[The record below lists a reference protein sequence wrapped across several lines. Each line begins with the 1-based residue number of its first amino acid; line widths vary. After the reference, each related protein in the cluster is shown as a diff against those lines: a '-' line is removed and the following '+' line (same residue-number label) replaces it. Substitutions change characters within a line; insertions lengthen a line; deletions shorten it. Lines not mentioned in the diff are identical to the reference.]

1 MFDSKLLN
9 HLVSETIREHK
20 PINITALS
28 HVIEADILFK
38 NKKGHK
44 CIENIRDGKQR
55 LLQPSFFVGTDWL
68 VKNELAVYVAPKVDA
83 DNQQIDYLQI
93 LYSCLLRPDIAK
105 YTDQLYE
112 IKADQ
117 KYIEIEQEQD
127 LLTPLLVMQFLQLLK
142 EIVRKGLKKSY
153 YSVERNLN
161 GRIKGKVKVA
171 QNIKR
176 NLINNKKTSTI
187 CQYDVFGYDT
197 IENRVLKHALK
208 FVQRYLAQT
217 STLSLYAQP
226 LVNYCQPAF
235 VSVADDVDL
244 NQLKNIKH
252 NAFYKEYKEAI
263 RIAKLILKRFGY
275 HTRNA
280 KSQATGKTSVPPF
293 WIDMSKLF
301 EFYTLGLLKDRYG
314 QKLIFQAQGT
324 YGQPDFLLR
333 DETNRLI
340 LDAKYRPRYQD
351 ERYHIEDV
359 RQLSG
364 YARDTKLLSKLGYI
378 SEAEQD
384 SAVVGCVL
392 IYTDQKAEI
401 TLPEDLTANEI
412 KGFSR
417 FYKVPV
423 AMPMIRRVSQTET
436 IPDSV

>member
-1 MFDSKLLN
+1 MFNSKLLN
-9 HLVSETIREHK
+9 HFVSETIREHK
-20 PINITALS
+20 RINITS
-28 HVIEADILFK
+28 FSNVIEVDIVFK
-38 NKKGHK
+38 EDEKRK
-44 CIENIRDGKQR
+44 CIENIRDGEQR
-55 LLQPSFFVGTDWL
+55 FLQPSFFIGADWL
-68 VKNELAVYVAPKVDA
+68 VKNELAIYVAPKVDA
-83 DNQQIDYLQI
+83 DNHQIDYLQI
-93 LYSCLLRPDIAK
+93 LYSCLSRPDIAQ

-112 IKADQ
+112 IKTDQ

-127 LLTPLLVMQFLQLLK
+127 LLTPLLIMQFLQLLK
-142 EIVRKGLKKSY
+142 EIVKKGLKRSY

-187 CQYDVFGYDT
+187 CQYDVFGYDS
-197 IENRVLKHALK
+197 IENRVLKHTLK

-217 STLSLYAQP
+217 STLSRYTQP

-235 VSVADDVDL
+235 ISVSDDVDL
-244 NQLKNIKH
+244 NQLKSIKH

-263 RIAKLILKRFGY
+263 KIAKLILKRFGY
-275 HTRNA
+275 NTRNVKA
-280 KSQATGKTSVPPF
+280 QPTGKTSVPPF

-314 QKLIFQAQGT
+314 DKLIFQAQGT
-324 YGQPDFLLR
+324 YGQPDFLLA
-333 DETNRLI
+333 DETNKLI
-340 LDAKYRPRYQD
+340 LDAKYRPRYQN
-351 ERYHIEDV
+351 EKYHIEDV

-401 TLPEDLTANEI
+401 KLPDDLTLNQV
-412 KGFSR
+412 KGFTK
-417 FYKVPV
+417 FYKVPI
-423 AMPMIRRVSQTET
+423 AMPIVSL
-436 IPDSV
+436 

>member
-1 MFDSKLLN
+1 M
-9 HLVSETIREHK
+9 VSETIREHGA
-20 PINITALS
+20 IDITAFS
-28 HVIEADILFK
+28 YVIEADVVFK
-38 NKKGHK
+38 EDEKRK
-44 CIENIRDGKQR
+44 CIENIKNGEKR
-55 LLQPSFFVGTDWL
+55 LLQPSFFIGADWL
-68 VKNELAVYVAPKVDA
+68 IKNELAIYVAPKVDVN
-83 DNQQIDYLQI
+83 NQQIDYLQI
-93 LYSCLLRPDIAK
+93 LYSCLSRPDIAK

-127 LLTPLLVMQFLQLLK
+127 LLTPLLIMQFLQLLK
-142 EIVRKGLKKSY
+142 EIVKKGLKKSY

-197 IENRVLKHALK
+197 IENRMLKHTLK
-208 FVQRYLAQT
+208 FIQRYLAQT
-217 STLSLYAQP
+217 STLSQYTQP

-235 VSVADDVDL
+235 VSVSDDVDL
-244 NQLKNIKH
+244 NQLKSIKH

-263 RIAKLILKRFGY
+263 KVAKLILKRFGY
-275 HTRNA
+275 NTRNA
-280 KSQATGKTSVPPF
+280 KAQPTSKTSVPPY

-324 YGQPDFLLR
+324 YGQPDFLLV
-333 DETNRLI
+333 DETKKLI
-340 LDAKYRPRYQD
+340 LDAKYRPIYQ
-351 ERYHIEDV
+351 ENRYHIEDV

-364 YARDTKLLSKLGYI
+364 YARDTKLLSKLGYV

-392 IYTDQKAEI
+392 IYTDQKAETMLPDNL
-401 TLPEDLTANEI
+401 TLNQI
-412 KGFSR
+412 KGFTK

-423 AMPMIRRVSQTET
+423 AMPVISFV
-436 IPDSV
+436 D

>member
-1 MFDSKLLN
+1 MFNSKLLN

-20 PINITALS
+20 CIDITPFS
-28 HVIEADILFK
+28 YVIEADIVFK
-38 NKKGHK
+38 KDEKRK
-44 CIENIRDGKQR
+44 CIENIKNGEQK
-55 LLQPSFFVGTDWL
+55 LLQPSFFIGADWL
-68 VKNELAVYVAPKVDA
+68 VKNDLAIYVAPKVDV

-93 LYSCLLRPDIAK
+93 LYSCLSRSDIAK

-112 IKADQ
+112 IKTDQ

-127 LLTPLLVMQFLQLLK
+127 LLTPLLVLQFLQLLK
-142 EIVRKGLKKSY
+142 DIVRKGLKRSY

-187 CQYDVFGYDT
+187 CQYDVFGYDS
-197 IENRVLKHALK
+197 IENRVLKHTLK
-208 FVQRYLAQT
+208 FIQRYLAQT
-217 STLSLYAQP
+217 STLSQYTQP

-235 VSVADDVDL
+235 VNVSDDVNL
-244 NQLKNIKH
+244 TQLKSIKH

-263 RIAKLILKRFGY
+263 KISKLILKRFGY
-275 HTRNA
+275 NIKNA
-280 KSQATGKTSVPPF
+280 KAQPTGKTSVPPF

-324 YGQPDFLLR
+324 YGQPDYLLA
-333 DETNRLI
+333 DETNKLI
-340 LDAKYRPRYQD
+340 LDAKYRPIYQGKG
-351 ERYHIEDV
+351 YHIDDV

-364 YARDTKLLSKLGYI
+364 YARDAKLLSELGYV
-378 SEAEQD
+378 SKAEQD

-392 IYTDQKAEI
+392 IYTDQKAEMI
-401 TLPEDLTANEI
+401 LPVDLTLN
-412 KGFSR
+412 KVDGFTR

-423 AMPMIRRVSQTET
+423 AMPMIAL
-436 IPDSV
+436 

>member
-1 MFDSKLLN
+1 MINSKLLN
-9 HLVSETIREHK
+9 HLVSETIREHET
-20 PINITALS
+20 IDITPFS
-28 HVIEADILFK
+28 YVIESDIFFK
-38 NKKGHK
+38 KDKKCK
-44 CIENIRDGKQR
+44 CIENIRDGQNR
-55 LLQPSFFVGTDWL
+55 LLQPSFFIGADWL
-68 VKNELAVYVAPKVDA
+68 VKNELAIYVAPKVDA
-83 DNQQIDYLQI
+83 DNQQVDYLQI
-93 LYSCLLRPDIAK
+93 LYSCLSRPDIAK

-127 LLTPLLVMQFLQLLK
+127 LLTPLLIMQFLQLLK
-142 EIVRKGLKKSY
+142 EIVKKGLKKSY

-197 IENRVLKHALK
+197 IENRVLKHTLK
-208 FVQRYLAQT
+208 FIQRYLAQT
-217 STLSLYAQP
+217 STLSQYTQP

-235 VSVADDVDL
+235 VSVSDDVDL
-244 NQLKNIKH
+244 NQLKSIKH

-263 RIAKLILKRFGY
+263 RVAKLIIKRFGY
-275 HTRNA
+275 NIKNA
-280 KSQATGKTSVPPF
+280 KAQPTGKTSVPPF

-314 QKLIFQAQGT
+314 AKLIFQAQGT

-333 DETNRLI
+333 DETNKLI
-340 LDAKYRPRYQD
+340 LDAKYRPIYQ
-351 ERYHIEDV
+351 ENRYHIEDV

-364 YARDTKLLSKLGYI
+364 YARDTKLLSKLGYM

-384 SAVVGCVL
+384 TAVVGCVL
-392 IYTDQKAEI
+392 LYTDQKAET
-401 TLPEDLTANEI
+401 TLPDNFTLNKIE
-412 KGFSR
+412 GFTR

-423 AMPMIRRVSQTET
+423 AMPVISF
-436 IPDSV
+436 

>member
-1 MFDSKLLN
+1 MINSKLLN
-9 HLVSETIREHK
+9 HLVSETIREHET
-20 PINITALS
+20 IDITPFSYA
-28 HVIEADILFK
+28 IESDILFK
-38 NKKGHK
+38 KDKKRK
-44 CIENIRDGKQR
+44 CIENIIEGQNR
-55 LLQPSFFVGTDWL
+55 LLQPSFFIGVDWL
-68 VKNELAVYVAPKVDA
+68 VKNELAIYVAPKVDV

-93 LYSCLLRPDIAK
+93 LYSCLSRPDIAK

-112 IKADQ
+112 IKIDQ
-117 KYIEIEQEQD
+117 EYIEIQQEQD
-127 LLTPLLVMQFLQLLK
+127 LLTPLLIMHFLQLLK
-142 EIVRKGLKKSY
+142 EIVKKGLKRSY
-153 YSVERNLN
+153 YSVEHNLN

-197 IENRVLKHALK
+197 IENRMLKHTLK
-208 FVQRYLAQT
+208 FIQRYLAQT
-217 STLSLYAQP
+217 STLSQYTQP

-235 VSVADDVDL
+235 VTVSDDVDL
-244 NQLKNIKH
+244 KQLKSIKH

-263 RIAKLILKRFGY
+263 RIAKLIIKRFGY
-275 HTRNA
+275 NIKNA
-280 KSQATGKTSVPPF
+280 TAQPTGKTSVPPF

-314 QKLIFQAQGT
+314 DKLIFQAQGT
-324 YGQPDFLLR
+324 YGQPDFLLV
-333 DETNRLI
+333 DETNKLI
-340 LDAKYRPRYQD
+340 LDAKYRPRYQN
-351 ERYHIEDV
+351 EKYHIEDV

-392 IYTDQKAEI
+392 LYTDQKAET
-401 TLPEDLTANEI
+401 TLPFDLTLN
-412 KGFSR
+412 KVDGFTR

-423 AMPMIRRVSQTET
+423 AMPIVSL
-436 IPDSV
+436 

>member
-1 MFDSKLLN
+1 MINSKLLN
-9 HLVSETIREHK
+9 HMVSETIREHGA
-20 PINITALS
+20 IDITAFS
-28 HVIEADILFK
+28 YVIEADVVFK
-38 NKKGHK
+38 EDEKRK
-44 CIENIRDGKQR
+44 CIENIKNGEKR
-55 LLQPSFFVGTDWL
+55 LLQPSFFIGADWL
-68 VKNELAVYVAPKVDA
+68 IKNELAIYVAPKVDVN
-83 DNQQIDYLQI
+83 NQQIDYLQI
-93 LYSCLLRPDIAK
+93 LYSCLSRPDIAK

-112 IKADQ
+112 IKIDQ
-117 KYIEIEQEQD
+117 DYIEIQQEQD
-127 LLTPLLVMQFLQLLK
+127 LLTPLLIVQFLQLLK
-142 EIVRKGLKKSY
+142 EIVKKGLKKSY

-197 IENRVLKHALK
+197 IENRVLKHTLK
-208 FVQRYLAQT
+208 FIQRYLAQT
-217 STLSLYAQP
+217 STLSRYTQP

-235 VSVADDVDL
+235 VNVSDDVDL
-244 NQLKNIKH
+244 NQLKSIKH

-275 HTRNA
+275 NTRNA
-280 KSQATGKTSVPPF
+280 KAQPTGKTSVPPF

-324 YGQPDFLLR
+324 YGQPDFLLV
-333 DETNRLI
+333 DETKKLI
-340 LDAKYRPRYQD
+340 LDAKYRPIYQ
-351 ERYHIEDV
+351 ENRYHIEDV

-384 SAVVGCVL
+384 SAVVSCVL
-392 IYTDQKAEI
+392 IYTDQKAEMM
-401 TLPEDLTANEI
+401 LPNDLTLNKV
-412 KGFSR
+412 KGFTR

-423 AMPMIRRVSQTET
+423 AMPIVS
-436 IPDSV
+436 I

>member
-1 MFDSKLLN
+1 MFNSKLLN
-9 HLVSETIREHK
+9 HMVSETVREHNR
-20 PINITALS
+20 IDITALS

-38 NKKGHK
+38 NKGDCK
-44 CIENIRDGKQR
+44 CIENIKDGEKR
-55 LLQPSFFVGTDWL
+55 LLQPSFFIGADWL
-68 VKNELAVYVAPKVDA
+68 IKNELAIYVAPKVDVN
-83 DNQQIDYLQI
+83 NQQIDYLQI
-93 LYSCLLRPDIAK
+93 LYSCLSRPDIAK

-112 IKADQ
+112 IKIDQ
-117 KYIEIEQEQD
+117 NYIEIQQEQD
-127 LLTPLLVMQFLQLLK
+127 LLTPLLIMQFLQLLK
-142 EIVRKGLKKSY
+142 EIVKKGLKKSY

-197 IENRVLKHALK
+197 IENRMLKHTLK
-208 FVQRYLAQT
+208 FIQRYLAQT
-217 STLSLYAQP
+217 STLSQYTQP

-235 VSVADDVDL
+235 VTVSDDVDL
-244 NQLKNIKH
+244 NQLKSIKH

-263 RIAKLILKRFGY
+263 RIAKLIIKRFGY
-275 HTRNA
+275 NTRNA
-280 KSQATGKTSVPPF
+280 KAQPTGKTSVPPF

-301 EFYTLGLLKDRYG
+301 EFYILGLLKDRYG
-314 QKLIFQAQGT
+314 NKLIFQAQGT
-324 YGQPDFLLR
+324 YGQPDFLLV
-333 DETNRLI
+333 DETNKLI
-340 LDAKYRPRYQD
+340 LDAKYRPRYQN
-351 ERYHIEDV
+351 EKYHIEDV

-392 IYTDQKAEI
+392 LYTDQKAET
-401 TLPEDLTANEI
+401 TLPFDLTLN
-412 KGFSR
+412 KVDGFTR

-423 AMPMIRRVSQTET
+423 AMPIVSL
-436 IPDSV
+436 

>member
-1 MFDSKLLN
+1 MIDSKLLN
-9 HLVSETIREHK
+9 HMLSDTIREHK
-20 PINITALS
+20 RIDITPLS
-28 HVIEADILFK
+28 HIIESDIIFK
-38 NKKGHK
+38 KDEQRK
-44 CIENIRDGKQR
+44 CIESIRNGEQR
-55 LLQPSFFVGTDWL
+55 FLQPSFFIGADWL
-68 VKNELAVYVAPKVDA
+68 VKNELAIYVAPKVDV
-83 DNQQIDYLQI
+83 DNQQIDYLH
-93 LYSCLLRPDIAK
+93 LLHFCLSRPDIAQ

-142 EIVRKGLKKSY
+142 EIVKKGLKKSY

-161 GRIKGKVKVA
+161 GRIKGKVKVS

-187 CQYDVFGYDT
+187 CQYDVFGYDS
-197 IENRVLKHALK
+197 IENRVLKHTLK
-208 FVQRYLAQT
+208 FIQRYLAQT
-217 STLSLYAQP
+217 STLSQYTQP

-235 VSVADDVDL
+235 VTVSDDVNL
-244 NQLKNIKH
+244 NQLKSIKH

-263 RIAKLILKRFGY
+263 RIAKLIIKRFGY
-275 HTRNA
+275 NIRNA
-280 KSQATGKTSVPPF
+280 KAQSTGKTSVPPF

-314 QKLIFQAQGT
+314 DKLIFQAQGT

-333 DETNRLI
+333 DEINKLI
-340 LDAKYRPRYQD
+340 LDAKYRPIYQGKG
-351 ERYHIEDV
+351 YHNEDI

-392 IYTDQKAEI
+392 LYTDQKAEMM
-401 TLPEDLTANEI
+401 LPDDLTLNKVE
-412 KGFSR
+412 GFTR
-417 FYKVPV
+417 FYKVPI
-423 AMPMIRRVSQTET
+423 AMPVISF
-436 IPDSV
+436 

>member
-1 MFDSKLLN
+1 MINSKLLN
-9 HLVSETIREHK
+9 HMVSETIREHGA
-20 PINITALS
+20 IDITAFS
-28 HVIEADILFK
+28 YVIEADVVFK
-38 NKKGHK
+38 EDEKRK
-44 CIENIRDGKQR
+44 CIENIKNGEKR
-55 LLQPSFFVGTDWL
+55 LLQPSFFIGADWL
-68 VKNELAVYVAPKVDA
+68 IKNELAIYVAPKVDVN
-83 DNQQIDYLQI
+83 NQQIDYLQI
-93 LYSCLLRPDIAK
+93 LYSCLSRPDIAK

-112 IKADQ
+112 IKIDQ
-117 KYIEIEQEQD
+117 DYIEIQQEQD
-127 LLTPLLVMQFLQLLK
+127 LLTPLLIVQFLQLLK
-142 EIVRKGLKKSY
+142 EIVKKGLKKSY

-197 IENRVLKHALK
+197 IENRVLKHTLK
-208 FVQRYLAQT
+208 FIQRYLAQT
-217 STLSLYAQP
+217 STLSRYTQP

-235 VSVADDVDL
+235 VNVSDDVDL
-244 NQLKNIKH
+244 NQLKSIKH

-275 HTRNA
+275 NTRNA
-280 KSQATGKTSVPPF
+280 KAQPTGKTSVPPF

-324 YGQPDFLLR
+324 YGQPDFLLV
-333 DETNRLI
+333 DETKKLI
-340 LDAKYRPRYQD
+340 LDAKYRPIYQ
-351 ERYHIEDV
+351 ENRYHIEDV

-364 YARDTKLLSKLGYI
+364 YARDTKLLFKLGYK

-384 SAVVGCVL
+384 SAVVSCVL
-392 IYTDQKAEI
+392 IYTDQKAKT
-401 TLPEDLTANEI
+401 TLPADLTLN
-412 KGFSR
+412 KVDGFTR

-423 AMPMIRRVSQTET
+423 AMPVISF
-436 IPDSV
+436 

>member
-1 MFDSKLLN
+1 M
-9 HLVSETIREHK
+9 VSETVREHK
-20 PINITALS
+20 RIDITPFS
-28 HVIEADILFK
+28 YVIEADVVFK
-38 NKKGHK
+38 KDEKRK
-44 CIENIRDGKQR
+44 CIENIKDGEKR

-68 VKNELAVYVAPKVDA
+68 VKNELAIYVAPKVDV
-83 DNQQIDYLQI
+83 DNQQVDYLQI
-93 LYSCLLRPDIAK
+93 LYSCLSRPDIAQ

-142 EIVRKGLKKSY
+142 EIVKKGLKRSY

-161 GRIKGKVKVA
+161 GRIKGKVKVS

-187 CQYDVFGYDT
+187 CQYDVFGYDS
-197 IENRVLKHALK
+197 IENRVLKHTLK

-217 STLSLYAQP
+217 STLSQYTQP

-235 VSVADDVDL
+235 VSVSDDVDL
-244 NQLKNIKH
+244 NQLKSIKH
-252 NAFYKEYKEAI
+252 NAFYKEYKEAVKV
-263 RIAKLILKRFGY
+263 AKLILKRFGY
-275 HTRNA
+275 NTRNA
-280 KSQATGKTSVPPF
+280 KAQPTGRTSVPPF

-301 EFYTLGLLKDRYG
+301 EFYTLGLLKDKYG

-324 YGQPDFLLR
+324 YGQPDFLLV
-333 DETNRLI
+333 DDTNKLI
-340 LDAKYRPRYQD
+340 LDAKYRPIYQ
-351 ERYHIEDV
+351 ENRYHIEDV

-364 YARDTKLLSKLGYI
+364 YARDTKLLSKLGCK

-384 SAVVGCVL
+384 TAVVGCVL
-392 IYTDQKAEI
+392 IYTDQKAE
-401 TLPEDLTANEI
+401 TMLPDDLTLTKV
-412 KGFSR
+412 KGFTR

-423 AMPMIRRVSQTET
+423 AMPVISF
-436 IPDSV
+436 

>member
-1 MFDSKLLN
+1 MFNSKLLN
-9 HLVSETIREHK
+9 HMVSETIREHK
-20 PINITALS
+20 RIDITALS
-28 HVIEADILFK
+28 HDIETDILFK
-38 NKKGHK
+38 NKGGCK
-44 CIENIRDGKQR
+44 CIENIKDGEKR
-55 LLQPSFFVGTDWL
+55 LLQPSFFIGADWL
-68 VKNELAVYVAPKVDA
+68 IKNELAIYVAPKVDVN
-83 DNQQIDYLQI
+83 NQQINYLQI
-93 LYSCLLRPDIAK
+93 LYSCLSRPDIAK

-112 IKADQ
+112 IKIDQ

-127 LLTPLLVMQFLQLLK
+127 LLTPLLILQFLQLLK
-142 EIVRKGLKKSY
+142 EMVKKGLKKSY

-197 IENRVLKHALK
+197 IENRVLKHTLK
-208 FVQRYLAQT
+208 FIQRYLAQT
-217 STLSLYAQP
+217 STLSQYTQP

-235 VSVADDVDL
+235 VTVSDDVDL
-244 NQLKNIKH
+244 NQLKSIKH

-263 RIAKLILKRFGY
+263 RVATLIIKRFGY
-275 HTRNA
+275 NTRNVKA
-280 KSQATGKTSVPPF
+280 QPTGKTSVPPF

-314 QKLIFQAQGT
+314 TKLIFQAQGT
-324 YGQPDFLLR
+324 YGQPDFLLA
-333 DETNRLI
+333 DGANKLI
-340 LDAKYRPRYQD
+340 LDAKYRPKYQN
-351 ERYHIEDV
+351 EEYHIEDI

-392 IYTDQKAEI
+392 IYTDQKAEMM
-401 TLPEDLTANEI
+401 LPDDLTLNKVE
-412 KGFSR
+412 GFTR
-417 FYKVPV
+417 FYKVPI
-423 AMPMIRRVSQTET
+423 AMPLINY
-436 IPDSV
+436 